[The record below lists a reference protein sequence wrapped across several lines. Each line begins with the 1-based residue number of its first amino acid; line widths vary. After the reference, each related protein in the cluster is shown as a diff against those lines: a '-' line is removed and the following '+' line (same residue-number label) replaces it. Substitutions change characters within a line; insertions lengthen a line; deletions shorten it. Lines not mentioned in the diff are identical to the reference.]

1 MSTQSLSAAS
11 GLWGRHWQDGVGES
25 VAIGGETVDFADLW
39 SPWFNSLPP
48 GAQLLDLACGA
59 GSVSRLARQHPADLA
74 VTGVDIAD
82 RLPEIDGVSLYPGV
96 DLAALPFQDTGFDGV
111 MSQFGFEYADT
122 GPAAREAVRV
132 LRPGGGLGLLVHARE
147 GAILADTARR
157 AVRARAFVAPDGIV
171 ETIRALLGIEAQT
184 GREGLAGRADYL
196 QLAQQATDRHRA
208 ARDSIAALPATDT
221 AVDGLARLDALWRE
235 RKTLTPDEALARA
248 NGIRD
253 RIADYAA
260 RLDALAAAA
269 RSESD
274 MAAMA
279 RLFTGLGVVLSPV
292 EPVMR
297 RNRQFGWWLSGRK
310 QGAPEP

>member
-1 MSTQSLSAAS
+1 
-11 GLWGRHWQDGVGES
+11 
-25 VAIGGETVDFADLW
+25 
-39 SPWFNSLPP
+39 
-48 GAQLLDLACGA
+48 
-59 GSVSRLARQHPADLA
+59 
-74 VTGVDIAD
+74 
-82 RLPEIDGVSLYPGV
+82 
-96 DLAALPFQDTGFDGV
+96 
-111 MSQFGFEYADT
+111 
-122 GPAAREAVRV
+122 
-132 LRPGGGLGLLVHARE
+132 
-147 GAILADTARR
+147 
-157 AVRARAFVAPDGIV
+157 
-171 ETIRALLGIEAQT
+171 LGIEAQT
-184 GREGLAGRADYL
+184 GRGGLAGRADYL

-310 QGAPEP
+310 QGAPEQ